1 MKSTETLITHNIICL
16 EQGIDLLRM
25 LDDSCYT
32 HTDSPLYPSSIGDHL
47 RHGLEHYMSFLAGV
61 EGGRIDYDARKRD
74 LRIATSRVY
83 AIETSQ
89 TIIAGLKQLQFENR
103 TLLVKMDCD
112 QQAEEEEVPWSV
124 SSVDRDLQYLQAHT
138 IHHYALI
145 ALILRLQGHEP
156 GADFGVAPSTLR
168 YRKQCQDLS

>member
-16 EQGIDLLRM
+16 EQGVDLLRT
-25 LDDSCYT
+25 LDDDCYT
-32 HTDSPLYPSSIGDHL
+32 HTQVPLYPSSIGAHL

-61 EGGRIDYDARKRD
+61 DAGRIDYDARKRD
-74 LRIATSRVY
+74 LRIATSRAY
-83 AIETSQ
+83 ATETSQ
-89 TIIAGLKQLQFENR
+89 GIIEGLKQLPLEDR
-103 TLLVKMDCD
+103 SLLVKMDCD
-112 QQAEEEEVPWSV
+112 QQTEEEEVPWSV
-124 SSVDRDLQYLQAHT
+124 SSVKRDLQYLQAHT